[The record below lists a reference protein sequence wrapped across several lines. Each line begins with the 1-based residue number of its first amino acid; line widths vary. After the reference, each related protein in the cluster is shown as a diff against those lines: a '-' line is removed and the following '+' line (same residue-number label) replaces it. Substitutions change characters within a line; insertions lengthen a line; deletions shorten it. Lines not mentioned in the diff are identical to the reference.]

1 MISIVTGTLER
12 LEFLPDLIKNTVDS
26 HEKLELVLIDGGEL
40 NNSTSAYI
48 KQLNH
53 PRIKLIEV
61 GGRSSYPD
69 FMKLGIE
76 HATHELVCQWNDD
89 VLLVNSWDDVISEI
103 EDGYDFYLFNWK
115 YGHRTDVSDDD
126 WITGRYH
133 ENQKNKGWCIVDEY
147 DTIGEVEQLL
157 TNFTITNEDLR
168 KNKYKYSQEE
178 LERNIN
184 GLRFLT
190 ILHTQKVNGQF
201 IAKYILNDD
210 YNEWP
215 FFQDINYIPLCG
227 LMPYAYNQINVLLWT
242 YLNRHNNI

>member
-40 NNSTSAYI
+40 NNSTSTYI

-103 EDGYDFYLFNWK
+103 EDGYDFYLFN
-115 YGHRTDVSDDD
+115 
-126 WITGRYH
+126 
-133 ENQKNKGWCIVDEY
+133 
-147 DTIGEVEQLL
+147 
-157 TNFTITNEDLR
+157 
-168 KNKYKYSQEE
+168 
-178 LERNIN
+178 
-184 GLRFLT
+184 
-190 ILHTQKVNGQF
+190 
-201 IAKYILNDD
+201 
-210 YNEWP
+210 
-215 FFQDINYIPLCG
+215 
-227 LMPYAYNQINVLLWT
+227 
-242 YLNRHNNI
+242 

>member
-40 NNSTSAYI
+40 NNSTSTYI

-115 YGHRTDVSDDD
+115 YGNKSDMLDDD

-147 DTIGEVEQLL
+147 DTIGE
-157 TNFTITNEDLR
+157 ITMNYGIYR
-168 KNKYKYSQEE
+168 KNIFREIGMYHPDFKYYYADSDMSIRAHLFGYKHKALTHIKVCSLCPEKKAIHYNSDYSTWVNLHNEYKNKF
-178 LERNIN
+178 LNDRHT
-184 GLRFLT
+184 FLT
-190 ILHTQKVNGQF
+190 
-201 IAKYILNDD
+201 
-210 YNEWP
+210 
-215 FFQDINYIPLCG
+215 
-227 LMPYAYNQINVLLWT
+227 
-242 YLNRHNNI
+242 